1 VIGGDPGIGRRQG
14 AAEDGGPA
22 GARRPA
28 GGRGPAPDGRG
39 GPDVV
44 AVGGGHGQAVTLRAA
59 RRYAG
64 RVTGVVSVADDGG
77 SSGRLRREL
86 GIVPPGDIRT
96 CLVALAAEGSLLARA
111 FEHRFAAVVGKGV
124 ADGCRCA
131 SAADGGGGAA
141 SGALADAVAV
151 GHDGASTADGDHR
164 GHALGNLVLAGL
176 LAVSGDLQ
184 VAVDE
189 AAALLGAVGRVPNTD
204 GLSWSR
210 IGLSLDPA
218 GAVPV
223 NAYYQTAVPNIY
235 APGDVNGQVLLAHAA
250 TRQSQ
255 IAAQHWLGAAT
266 FPPAL
271 VVPHVIFTTPEIAA
285 VGADSRAL
293 GAHPS
298 WELTRWPYHQDA
310 RALILGDAEGY
321 AQLIW
326 DRASH
331 EIRGLQVIGRDAG
344 ELIEEVTYVIT
355 HGGTVDELV
364 ASIHPHPTLNEVI
377 SEVASAALQSSVI
390 TLPLSLG
397 R

>member
-1 VIGGDPGIGRRQG
+1 MIGGDPGIARHQG
-14 AAEDGGPA
+14 AAGDRGPA
-22 GARRPA
+22 GARRPT
-28 GGRGPAPDGRG
+28 GERGPAPAGRG

-189 AAALLGAVGRVPNTD
+189 AAALLGAVGRVVPATD
-204 GLSWSR
+204 RPVVLVADAEG
-210 IGLSLDPA
+210 GQVA
-218 GAVPV
+218 G
-223 NAYYQTAVPNIY
+223 QTAVMRTARIRRVSLEPAHPVASPEAVAAIER
-235 APGDVNGQVLLAHAA
+235 ADQVVLGPGSLYTSVLAAAAVPAVAEALRATAAQRVYVANLRPQPAETAGYDVGDHVAALAAHGIPVDVVLCDTTAIALGQVTVPVVDRPLAKANGLAHDDGRLA
-250 TRQSQ
+250 T
-255 IAAQHWLGAAT
+255 ALADLLGWK
-266 FPPAL
+266 PL
-271 VVPHVIFTTPEIAA
+271 VDGTEVP
-285 VGADSRAL
+285 
-293 GAHPS
+293 
-298 WELTRWPYHQDA
+298 
-310 RALILGDAEGY
+310 
-321 AQLIW
+321 
-326 DRASH
+326 
-331 EIRGLQVIGRDAG
+331 
-344 ELIEEVTYVIT
+344 
-355 HGGTVDELV
+355 
-364 ASIHPHPTLNEVI
+364 
-377 SEVASAALQSSVI
+377 
-390 TLPLSLG
+390 
-397 R
+397 